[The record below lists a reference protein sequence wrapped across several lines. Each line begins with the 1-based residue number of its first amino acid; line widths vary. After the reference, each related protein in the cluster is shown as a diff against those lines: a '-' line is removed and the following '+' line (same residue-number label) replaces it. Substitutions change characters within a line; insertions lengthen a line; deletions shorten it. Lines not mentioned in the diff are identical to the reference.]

1 MTSRIQSASA
11 PFDLVR
17 CPPLLRGTLRGLAP
31 TLEIGSL
38 RLELPSGD
46 RVEFRAPTQGPEA
59 AVRIVRWRALWKLLS
74 GGDIGFAEAFVDG
87 HWTTPDLRMLLD
99 FAMLNERALSPAT
112 GGSLAVRALGRLR
125 HLRRRNTR
133 RGSRRN
139 IAEHYDL
146 GNAFYAEW
154 LDRGMNYSSAIY
166 RNGQATLEEAQE
178 EKLDRV
184 IELLDLHGGE
194 RVLEIG
200 CGWGALAE
208 RLVRR
213 HGCHVTGLT
222 LSREQY
228 EYASERLARE
238 VADGRAEFQLQDY
251 REAGGSYDRVVSIEM
266 LEAVGESYW
275 PQYFATLKTRLREGG
290 KAVLQVITIA
300 EERFAAYSARPDF
313 IQRHIFPGGML
324 PTPAIVRDQAERVGL
339 SLSGSEHFGEGYV
352 RTLQEWHARFRA
364 AWPRI
369 EQLGFDER
377 FRRLWEYYLIYCEVG
392 FASRAVDVGLFRLE
406 R

>member
-1 MTSRIQSASA
+1 MTSRILSSSA
-11 PFDLVR
+11 PFDLV
-17 CPPLLRGTLRGLAP
+17 CGPALLRGALRGLAP
-31 TLEIGSL
+31 ALEIGSL
-38 RLELPSGD
+38 HLELPSGETI
-46 RVEFRAPTQGPEA
+46 EFRAPASGPDA
-59 AVRIVRWRALWKLLS
+59 SVRLVRWRALWKLLS

-87 HWTTPDLRMLLD
+87 EWTTPDLRTLLE
-99 FAMLNERALSPAT
+99 FAMHNERALSSAT
-112 GGSLAVRALGRLR
+112 GGTLAVRALDRLR
-125 HLRRRNTR
+125 HFRRRNTR

-154 LDRGMNYSSAIY
+154 LDSGMNYSSAIY
-166 RNGQATLEEAQE
+166 RDPVATLEQAQA
-178 EKLDRV
+178 EKIDRV
-184 IELLDLHGGE
+184 VELLDLRGGE
-194 RVLEIG
+194 RILEIG

-228 EYASERLARE
+228 DFASERLAPE
-238 VADGRAEFQLQDY
+238 IAEGRAEFRLQDY
-251 REAGGSYDRVVSIEM
+251 RDAGGSYDRVVSIEM

-275 PQYFATLKTRLREGG
+275 PQYFVTLKERLREGG

-300 EERFAAYSARPDF
+300 EERFAAYRARPDF

-324 PTPAIVRDQAERVGL
+324 PTPAIVRDQAVRAGL
-339 SLSGSEHFGEGYV
+339 SLSDSEHFGEGYV

-369 EQLGFDER
+369 AQLGFDER
-377 FRRLWEYYLIYCEVG
+377 FRRLWEYYLVYCEVG
-392 FASRAVDVGLFRLE
+392 FASRAVDVGLFRFE

>member
-17 CPPLLRGTLRGLAP
+17 CPALLRGALRGLAP
-31 TLEIGSL
+31 ALETGSL
-38 RLELPSGD
+38 RLELPSGETL
-46 RVEFRAPTQGPEA
+46 EFRAPTCGPDA
-59 AVRIVRWRALWKLLS
+59 SVRIVRWRALWKLLS
-74 GGDIGFAEAFVDG
+74 GGDIGFAESFIDG
-87 HWTTPDLRMLLD
+87 DWTTTDLRTLLH
-99 FAMLNERALSPAT
+99 FAMLNERALSSAT
-112 GGSLAVRALGRLR
+112 GGLPAIRALGRLR
-125 HLRRRNTR
+125 HLLRRNTR

-154 LDRGMNYSSAIY
+154 LDRGMNYSSGIFRDPA
-166 RNGQATLEEAQE
+166 ATLEEAQS
-178 EKLDRV
+178 EKIDRV
-184 IELLDLHGGE
+184 IELLDLRGGE
-194 RVLEIG
+194 RILEIG

-208 RLVRR
+208 RLVRH
-213 HGCHVTGLT
+213 HGCNVTGLT

-238 VADGRAEFQLQDY
+238 VADGRVEFRLQDY
-251 REAGGSYDRVVSIEM
+251 REVGGTYDRVVSIEM
-266 LEAVGESYW
+266 LEAVGASYW
-275 PQYFATLKTRLREGG
+275 PQYFATLKARLREAGT
-290 KAVLQVITIA
+290 AVLQVITIS
-300 EERFAAYSARPDF
+300 EERFEAYRVQPDF
-313 IQRHIFPGGML
+313 IQRHVFPGGML
-324 PTPAIVRDQAERVGL
+324 PTSAIVRDQAERAGL
-339 SLSGSEHFGEGYV
+339 AFSSSEHFGEGYA
-352 RTLQEWHARFRA
+352 RTLREWHTRFRA